1 MTAPAVAL
9 FREQFGRAPDLA
21 ASAPGRVN
29 LLGEH
34 TDYNGGPVLPMAIS
48 RRTTVAAAAA
58 GEWRFVSAEEPGG
71 VTVDVDAELR
81 GDWTDYVTGVV
92 RELRAIGAAPP
103 GAHVAVASTVPIG
116 AGLSSSAA
124 LTVSA
129 ARALSALAGR
139 RLDGRALAE
148 IAYRAEHDQVGVLC
162 GRMDQT
168 IASLA
173 RPKHALLF
181 ETATGEITEVPMPAR
196 VLVIETGKSHRLTG
210 GALND
215 RRRECEAALSALRAR
230 WPELSALCA
239 LPPGRLGEAESLL
252 SPVLL
257 RRVRHLV
264 TETARTRRA
273 AAALT
278 AEDLPALGELLVEGQ
293 RSLTSDYES
302 SIPEADLIVESA
314 VRHGAHGARL
324 TGAGWGGAVLVIT
337 PPLEGRVVIRGVR
350 RDFAAAFGRRPVAW
364 TTRASGGVRRER
376 V

>member
-58 GEWRFVSAEEPGG
+58 GEWRFVSVEEPGG
-71 VTVDVDAELR
+71 VAVEVDAELR

-92 RELRAIGAAPP
+92 RELRAIGAAPA
-103 GAHVAVASTVPIG
+103 GAHVAVSSTVPIG

-129 ARALSALAGR
+129 ARALSSLAGR

-148 IAYRAEHDQVGVLC
+148 IAYRAEHDQVGVRG

-181 ETATGEITEVPMPAR
+181 ETATGEITEVPMAAR

-215 RRRECEAALSALRAR
+215 RRRECEAALTTLRGR

-239 LPPGRLGEAESLL
+239 LPPERLGEAESLL
-252 SPVLL
+252 SAVLF

-264 TETARTRRA
+264 TETARTRCA
-273 AAALT
+273 AATLR

-293 RSLTSDYES
+293 RSLTTDYES

-350 RDFAAAFGRRPVAW
+350 RDFAAAFGHRPVAW

>member
-1 MTAPAVAL
+1 MTAPAVEL
-9 FREQFGRAPDLA
+9 FREHFGRAPDLA

-29 LLGEH
+29 LIGEH

-48 RRTTVAAAAA
+48 RRTTVAVGTAD
-58 GEWRFVSAEEPGG
+58 EWRFVSSEEPGAIA
-71 VTVDVDAELR
+71 VDVDAELR

-92 RELRAIGAAPP
+92 RELRGIGAAPA
-103 GAHVAVASTVPIG
+103 GAHVAVSSTVPIG

-168 IASLA
+168 IASLG
-173 RPKHALLF
+173 RPKHAILF
-181 ETATGEITEVPMPAR
+181 ETATGEITEVPMPGR

-215 RRRECEAALSALRAR
+215 RRRECQMALAALRGR
-230 WPELSALCA
+230 WPDLASLCA
-239 LPPGRLGEAESLL
+239 LSPEALPEAESLL
-252 SPVLL
+252 APVLF

-264 TETARTRRA
+264 SETARTRRA
-273 AAALT
+273 AAALGDD
-278 AEDLPALGELLVEGQ
+278 DLQALGELLIAGQ

-337 PPLEGRVVIRGVR
+337 PPVEGRVVIRGVR
-350 RDFAAAFGRRPVAW
+350 RDFAAAFGKRPAAW

>member
-1 MTAPAVAL
+1 MTAPAVGL

-29 LLGEH
+29 LIGEH

-48 RRTTVAAAAA
+48 RRTMVAVAAAP
-58 GEWRFVSAEEPGG
+58 EWRFVSSEEPGAIA
-71 VTVDVDAELR
+71 VNVDAELR

-92 RELRAIGAAPP
+92 RELRGIGAAPA
-103 GAHVAVASTVPIG
+103 GAHIAVTSTVPIG

-124 LTVSA
+124 LTVST

-168 IASLA
+168 IASLG
-173 RPKHALLF
+173 RPKHAILF
-181 ETATGEITEVPMPAR
+181 ETGTGEITEVPMPAR

-215 RRRECEAALSALRAR
+215 RRRECQTALKALRDR
-230 WPELSALCA
+230 WPDLTALCA
-239 LPPGRLGEAESLL
+239 LPTDALAEAEQLL
-252 SPVLL
+252 APELF

-273 AAALT
+273 AEVLA
-278 AEDLPALGELLVEGQ
+278 AEDLVSLGELLVAGQ
-293 RSLTSDYES
+293 HSLAADYES

-350 RDFAAAFGRRPVAW
+350 RDFAEAFGRRPVAW

>member
-1 MTAPAVAL
+1 MTAPALSL
-9 FREQFGRAPDLA
+9 FREHFRRTPDLA

-34 TDYNGGPVLPMAIS
+34 TDYNGGPVLPVAIS
-48 RRTTVAAAAA
+48 RRTTVAVAAAS
-58 GEWRFVSAEEPGG
+58 EWRFVSSEERGG
-71 VTVDVDAELR
+71 LAVDIDAELR

-92 RELRAIGAAPP
+92 RELRAIGAAPA
-103 GAHVAVASTVPIG
+103 GARIAISSTVPIG

-124 LTVSA
+124 LTVST

-139 RLDGRALAE
+139 RLDGRSLAE
-148 IAYRAEHDQVGVLC
+148 IAYRAEHDQVGVRC

-168 IASLA
+168 IAALA

-181 ETATGEITEVPMPAR
+181 ETSTGEITEVPMPER
-196 VLVIETGKSHRLTG
+196 ILVIETGRSHQLTG
-210 GALND
+210 GALNE
-215 RRRECEAALSALRAR
+215 RRRECEEALATLRTR
-230 WPELSALCA
+230 WPDLPFLCA
-239 LPPGRLGEAESLL
+239 LPHESLGDAESMLPPAL
-252 SPVLL
+252 F

-264 TETARTRRA
+264 TETFRTRRA
-273 AAALT
+273 AEVLRAGDFA
-278 AEDLPALGELLVEGQ
+278 ALGELLIAGQ
-293 RSLTSDYES
+293 RSLEADYES
-302 SIPEADLIVESA
+302 SVPEADLIVASA

-324 TGAGWGGAVLVIT
+324 TGAGWGGAVLVLC

-350 RDFAAAFGRRPVAW
+350 RDFDAAFGRRPVAW

>member
-1 MTAPAVAL
+1 MTAPAVGL
-9 FREQFGRAPDLA
+9 FREKFGRAPDLA

-29 LLGEH
+29 LIGEH

-48 RRTTVAAAAA
+48 RRTTVAAGAAD
-58 GEWRFVSAEEPGG
+58 EWRFVSSEEPGG
-71 VTVDVDAELR
+71 IAVDVGAELR

-92 RELRAIGAAPP
+92 RELQGIGAAPA

-168 IASLA
+168 IASLG
-173 RPKHALLF
+173 RPKHVILF
-181 ETATGEITEVPMPAR
+181 ETATGEITEVPMSAR
-196 VLVIETGKSHRLTG
+196 VLVIETGQSHRLTG

-215 RRRECEAALSALRAR
+215 RRRECQMALAALRGR
-230 WPELSALCA
+230 WPELTALCA
-239 LPPGRLGEAESLL
+239 LPAEALPEAERML
-252 SPVLL
+252 SPVLF

-273 AAALT
+273 ASALG
-278 AEDLPALGELLVEGQ
+278 ADDLPALGELLVAGQ
-293 RSLTSDYES
+293 RSLAGDYES

-337 PPLEGRVVIRGVR
+337 PPVEGRVVIRGVR

>member
-1 MTAPAVAL
+1 MTAPAVRL
-9 FREQFGRAPDLA
+9 FRDHFGRVPDLA
-21 ASAPGRVN
+21 VSAPGRVN
-29 LLGEH
+29 LIGEH

-48 RRTTVAAAAA
+48 RRTTVAAGTAD
-58 GEWRFVSAEEPGG
+58 EWRFVSSEEPGG
-71 VTVDVDAELR
+71 IAVDIDAELR
-81 GDWTDYVTGVV
+81 GDWTDYLTGVV
-92 RELRAIGAAPP
+92 RELRGIGAAPD
-103 GAHVAVASTVPIG
+103 GAHLAVSSTVPIG

-168 IASLA
+168 IASLG
-173 RPKHALLF
+173 RPKHAILF
-181 ETATGEITEVPMPAR
+181 ETATGEITEVPMSAR

-215 RRRECEAALSALRAR
+215 RRRECQMALAALRGR
-230 WPELSALCA
+230 WPDLTALCA
-239 LPPGRLGEAESLL
+239 LAPAALPEAERLL
-252 SPVLL
+252 SPILF

-273 AAALT
+273 ATALA
-278 AEDLPALGELLVEGQ
+278 AEDLPALGELLVAGQ
-293 RSLTSDYES
+293 RSLTTDYES

-324 TGAGWGGAVLVIT
+324 TGAGWGGAVIAIT
-337 PPLEGRVVIRGVR
+337 PPLDGRVVIRGVR
-350 RDFAAAFGRRPVAW
+350 REFAAAFGTRPVAW

>member
-9 FREQFGRAPDLA
+9 FREHFGRDPDLA

-34 TDYNGGPVLPMAIS
+34 TDYNGGPVLPMAIT
-48 RRTTVAAAAA
+48 RRTTVAAGAAE
-58 GEWRFVSAEEPGG
+58 EWRFVSSDGPDVVAI
-71 VTVDVDAELR
+71 DVDAELR
-81 GDWTDYVTGVV
+81 GDWTDYLTGVV
-92 RELRAIGAAPP
+92 RELRGIGAAPS
-103 GAHVAVASTVPIG
+103 GALLAVSSTVPIG

-124 LTVSA
+124 LTVGA
-129 ARALSALAGR
+129 ARALSSLAGR

-148 IAYRAEHDQVGVLC
+148 IAFRAEHDHVGVKC

-168 IASLA
+168 IAALA

-181 ETATGEITEVPMPAR
+181 ETGSGEITEVPMPAR
-196 VLVIETGKSHRLTG
+196 VLVIETGTSHRLTG

-215 RRRECEAALSALRAR
+215 RRRECETALARLRAR
-230 WPELSALCA
+230 WPDLASLCA
-239 LPPGRLGEAESLL
+239 LPHEALQEAESLL
-252 SPVLL
+252 EPSLF

-264 TETARTRRA
+264 TETVRTRRA
-273 AAALT
+273 AAVLGAG
-278 AEDLPALGELLVEGQ
+278 DLVALGELLVAGH
-293 RSLTSDYES
+293 RSLAADYES
-302 SIPEADLIVESA
+302 SLPEADLIVDSA

-324 TGAGWGGAVLVIT
+324 TGAGWGGAVLVLS

-350 RDFAAAFGRRPVAW
+350 RDFAAAFGQRPAAW